1 MGSVVF
7 GFFGILRGLKRSQN
21 TNKHK
26 KNTKRKNLMYVSL
39 NYGEIG

>member
-7 GFFGILRGLKRSQN
+7 GFFGILRGLKRNQN

-26 KNTKRKNLMYVSL
+26 KILKGK
-39 NYGEIG
+39 I

>member
-7 GFFGILRGLKRSQN
+7 GFFGILRGLKGSQN

-26 KNTKRKNLMYVSL
+26 KILKGK
-39 NYGEIG
+39 I